1 MNRRLLAPWFLA
13 EALVARLTSP
23 PRDPHASD
31 VDVRDAI
38 YASRLFSLVQSAV
51 AAVERAWM
59 HSIVRRFLEPVAS
72 AALEHSNRD
81 RIRISGTCAAVAAV
95 TVLVLQTAA
104 TDAGPLRWVLPLT
117 VGLLAVSAAAAAEP
131 IARAWE
137 MKRRR

>member
-1 MNRRLLAPWFLA
+1 MNRRLFAPWFLA

-38 YASRLFSLVQSAV
+38 YASRLFSFVQSAV

-59 HSIVRRFLEPVAS
+59 NSLARRFIEPVAT
-72 AALEHSNRD
+72 AALARSNSD
-81 RIRISGTCAAVAAV
+81 RIRMAGACAAVAAV
-95 TVLVLQTAA
+95 TGLVLQTAA
-104 TDAGPLRWVLPLT
+104 TDAGPLRWILPLA
-117 VGLLAVSAAAAAEP
+117 VGVVAAGAAAAAEP